1 MSLINTVSKWN
12 DSLITFLEN
21 PIIKYGFLIIIIIQ
35 IILIKHLSTSY
46 LQIFDD
52 NVFKVVY
59 AFIIA
64 YYACFDPVYSIALT
78 TLMIISIQEL
88 HNRNATHNSLSLLPV
103 LKSSKHNAK
112 SNSNSNTVNSNSSN
126 NTFSIKEN
134 KLTARVFDND
144 ELVYELI
151 NKHSLQ
157 KQPDSNDKITG
168 EYEFCQGPAYETITN
183 NCKNENQTKDLQ
195 EFEDIPINQQGL
207 PIGFEK
213 K

>member
-59 AFIIA
+59 AFLIA

-103 LKSSKHNAK
+103 LKSSKYNANSK
-112 SNSNSNTVNSNSSN
+112 SKKTSKIDTEYNDINPKTNKKVNSKFIKNKEESVESVKKRDINDLFNSISL
-126 NTFSIKEN
+126 FS
-134 KLTARVFDND
+134 DN
-144 ELVYELI
+144 
-151 NKHSLQ
+151 
-157 KQPDSNDKITG
+157 
-168 EYEFCQGPAYETITN
+168 
-183 NCKNENQTKDLQ
+183 
-195 EFEDIPINQQGL
+195 
-207 PIGFEK
+207 
-213 K
+213 